1 MGTFNVA
8 LGVADRFRE
17 RYVTVDA
24 LVDTG
29 STYTSLPESL
39 LDDLGI
45 ERLETRRFELGDN
58 RVVEYSVGETRVR
71 IEGREKTVPVM
82 FAPDDTVPL
91 VGAAT
96 LGILGLGVDP
106 VEEKLVPVIALGR

>member
-1 MGTFNVA
+1 MSTFTVT

-17 RYVTVDA
+17 RYVNVDA

-45 ERLETRRFELGDN
+45 DRTEIRRFEA
-58 RVVEYSVGETRVR
+58 
-71 IEGREKTVPVM
+71 GRQSSRR
-82 FAPDDTVPL
+82 
-91 VGAAT
+91 
-96 LGILGLGVDP
+96 ILGRRNPPATGKSRIYRSRYLRT
-106 VEEKLVPVIALGR
+106 E